1 MNVQGDTGT
10 VDSAKFL
17 GYIVNQFPGDL
28 KSMIEARDEL
38 AKRQGAMSAVEAAV
52 ADRAA
57 ASAALESAKAE
68 AKDLLADAKDKNAAA
83 TAKGKELDVRE
94 KAFNAGCASMEE
106 VLQSKSNAVAERE
119 RLAFANETSLTA
131 FQTRLEERA
140 AQLDADRAVL
150 DSRVKA
156 FQDKVAALSV

>member
-1 MNVQGDTGT
+1 MIVNGDTGSI
-10 VDSAKFL
+10 DSAKFL
-17 GYIVNQFPGDL
+17 EYIVNQFPGDL

-38 AKRQGAMSAVEAAV
+38 IKRQGAIHAVQAAV

-57 ASAALESAKAE
+57 ANAALESAKAE
-68 AKDLLADAKDKNAAA
+68 AKDLLADAKEKNAAA
-83 TAKGKELDVRE
+83 TAKGKDLDTRE
-94 KAFNAGCASMEE
+94 KAFNAGCASMEV
-106 VLQSKSNAVAERE
+106 VLQSKADAVAERE
-119 RLAFANETSLTA
+119 RRASANETSLTA
-131 FQTRLEERA
+131 CQAKLEERA

>member
-1 MNVQGDTGT
+1 MN
-10 VDSAKFL
+10 
-17 GYIVNQFPGDL
+17 IVNDNPNVDYLAYFTTQMPKDL
-28 KSMIEARDEL
+28 AQMAALRDEL

-57 ASAALESAKAE
+57 ASAALDAAKAE

-94 KAFNAGCASMEE
+94 KAFNAGCASME
-106 VLQSKSNAVAERE
+106 VALQAKADAVAERE
-119 RLAFANETSLTA
+119 RRASSNEVSQAALKDK
-131 FQTRLEERA
+131 LEERA

>member
-1 MNVQGDTGT
+1 MNITNDTAG
-10 VDSAKFL
+10 VDYLAYFTTQMPK
-17 GYIVNQFPGDL
+17 DL
-28 KSMIEARDEL
+28 AQMAALRDEL

-57 ASAALESAKAE
+57 ASAALEAAKAE
-68 AKDLLADAKDKNAAA
+68 AKNLLADAKDKNAAA
-83 TAKGKELDVRE
+83 TAKGKDLDARE
-94 KAFNAGCASMEE
+94 KAFNAGCADKETA
-106 VLQSKSNAVAERE
+106 LQSKADAVAERE
-119 RLAFANETSLTA
+119 RQVFANETA
-131 FQTRLEERA
+131 QAAIKQKLEERA

>member
-1 MNVQGDTGT
+1 MNVHGDTGT

-28 KSMIEARDEL
+28 KSMVEARDEL

-57 ASAALESAKAE
+57 ASAALEAAKAE

-83 TAKGKELDVRE
+83 TAKGKDLDVRE
-94 KAFNAGCASMEE
+94 KAFNAGCASMET
-106 VLQSKSNAVAERE
+106 VLQSKSDAVAERE
-119 RLAFANETSLTA
+119 RLASANETSLAA

>member
-28 KSMIEARDEL
+28 KSMIEARNEL

-57 ASAALESAKAE
+57 ASAELKAAKAE
-68 AKDLLADAKDKNAAA
+68 AKDLLADAKDKNAVA
-83 TAKGKELDVRE
+83 TAKGKDLDARE
-94 KAFNAGCASMEE
+94 KAFNAGCADKEAA
-106 VLQSKSNAVAERE
+106 LQSQANAVVERE
-119 RLAFANETSLTA
+119 RQVSANETA
-131 FQTRLEERA
+131 QAAIKQKLEERS

>member
-1 MNVQGDTGT
+1 MN
-10 VDSAKFL
+10 
-17 GYIVNQFPGDL
+17 IVNDNPGVDYLAYFTTQMPKDL
-28 KSMIEARDEL
+28 AQMAALRDEL

-57 ASAALESAKAE
+57 ASAELKTAKAE

-83 TAKGKELDVRE
+83 TAKSKELDAKELALNIRYADV
-94 KAFNAGCASMEE
+94 E
-106 VLQSKSNAVAERE
+106 VALQSKADAVAERE
-119 RLAFANETSLTA
+119 RRASSNEVSQAALKDK
-131 FQTRLEERA
+131 LEERST
-140 AQLDADRAVL
+140 QLDADRAVL

>member
-1 MNVQGDTGT
+1 MNVHGDTGT

-17 GYIVNQFPGDL
+17 EYIVNQFPGDL
-28 KSMIEARDEL
+28 KSMVEARDEL
-38 AKRQGAMSAVEAAV
+38 AKRQGAISAVEAAV

-57 ASAALESAKAE
+57 ASAALEAAKAE

-83 TAKGKELDVRE
+83 TAKSKDLDTRE
-94 KAFNAGCASMEE
+94 KAFNAGCASMEV
-106 VLQSKSNAVAERE
+106 VLQSKADAVAERE
-119 RLAFANETSLTA
+119 RLASANETSLAA
-131 FQTRLEERA
+131 FQTRLEERS

>member
-1 MNVQGDTGT
+1 
-10 VDSAKFL
+10 
-17 GYIVNQFPGDL
+17 
-28 KSMIEARDEL
+28 
-38 AKRQGAMSAVEAAV
+38 MSAVEAAV

-57 ASAALESAKAE
+57 ASAALEAAKAE

-94 KAFNAGCASMEE
+94 KAFAARCADME
-106 VLQSKSNAVAERE
+106 VALQAKADAVAERE
-119 RLAFANETSLTA
+119 RRVSSNEVSQATLKDK
-131 FQTRLEERA
+131 LEERS

>member
-1 MNVQGDTGT
+1 MNVHGDTGT

-17 GYIVNQFPGDL
+17 EYIVNQFPGDL
-28 KSMIEARDEL
+28 KSMVEARDEL
-38 AKRQGAMSAVEAAV
+38 AKRQGAISAVDSAI

-57 ASAALESAKAE
+57 ASAALEAATAE
-68 AKDLLADAKDKNAAA
+68 AKDLLADAKAKNDAA
-83 TAKGKELDVRE
+83 TAKSNDLDARE
-94 KAFNAGCASMEE
+94 KAFNASCADMEMA
-106 VLQSKSNAVAERE
+106 LQSKADAVAERE
-119 RLAFANETSLTA
+119 RLATVNETSLA
-131 FQTRLEERA
+131 VCQSRLDERS

>member
-1 MNVQGDTGT
+1 MNVHGDTGT

-17 GYIVNQFPGDL
+17 EYIVNQFPGDL
-28 KSMIEARDEL
+28 KSMVEARDEL

-68 AKDLLADAKDKNAAA
+68 AKDLLADAKEKNAAA
-83 TAKGKELDVRE
+83 TAKGKELDAQE
-94 KAFNAGCASMEE
+94 KAFAARCADME
-106 VLQSKSNAVAERE
+106 VALQAKADAVAERE
-119 RLAFANETSLTA
+119 RRVSSNEVSQAALKDK
-131 FQTRLEERA
+131 LEERA

>member
-1 MNVQGDTGT
+1 MN
-10 VDSAKFL
+10 
-17 GYIVNQFPGDL
+17 IVNDNPGVDYLAYFTTQMPKDL
-28 KSMIEARDEL
+28 AQMAALRDEL

-57 ASAALESAKAE
+57 ASAALDAAKAE
-68 AKDLLADAKDKNAAA
+68 AKDLLADAKEKNAAA
-83 TAKGKELDVRE
+83 TAKGKELDARE
-94 KAFNAGCASMEE
+94 LALNIRYADVENALQAKAD
-106 VLQSKSNAVAERE
+106 AVAERE
-119 RLAFANETSLTA
+119 RRVSSNEVSQATLKDK
-131 FQTRLEERA
+131 LEERS

>member
-1 MNVQGDTGT
+1 MN
-10 VDSAKFL
+10 
-17 GYIVNQFPGDL
+17 IVNDNPGVDYLAYFTTQMPKDL
-28 KSMIEARDEL
+28 AQMAALRDEL

-57 ASAALESAKAE
+57 ASAELKAAKAE

-83 TAKGKELDVRE
+83 TAKGKELDARE
-94 KAFNAGCASMEE
+94 LALNIRYADVENALQAKAD
-106 VLQSKSNAVAERE
+106 AVAERE
-119 RLAFANETSLTA
+119 RRVSSNETSQATLKDK
-131 FQTRLEERA
+131 LEERS

>member
-1 MNVQGDTGT
+1 MN
-10 VDSAKFL
+10 
-17 GYIVNQFPGDL
+17 IVNDNPGVDYLAYFTTQMPKDL
-28 KSMIEARDEL
+28 AQMAALRDEL

-57 ASAALESAKAE
+57 ASAELKTAKAE

-83 TAKGKELDVRE
+83 TAKSKELDAKELALNIRYADV
-94 KAFNAGCASMEE
+94 E
-106 VLQSKSNAVAERE
+106 VALQSKADAVAERE
-119 RLAFANETSLTA
+119 RRASSNEVSQAALKDK
-131 FQTRLEERA
+131 LEERS

>member
-1 MNVQGDTGT
+1 MN
-10 VDSAKFL
+10 
-17 GYIVNQFPGDL
+17 IVNDNPGVDYLAYFTTQMPKDL
-28 KSMIEARDEL
+28 AQMAALRDEL

-83 TAKGKELDVRE
+83 TAKGKELDAQE
-94 KAFNAGCASMEE
+94 KAFAARCADME
-106 VLQSKSNAVAERE
+106 VALQAKADVVAERE
-119 RLAFANETSLTA
+119 RRVSSNEVSQAALKDK
-131 FQTRLEERA
+131 LEERS